1 MGLFPKNS
9 LPGKVSY
16 QHKGIDYRMCRV
28 GSVTSEGAAV
38 KTLQPLTPKNA
49 VKQGSLGGED
59 SEVSNSKSTF
69 CNIYFKTLMDS
80 NNVNYNIAVH
90 KDSQNRRRDILKRAW
105 AQTLSA
111 HPRNKKK
118 SGETDSP
125 PGGVGSWGHWEA
137 QGGSCDVSASDP
149 SCWSGVFGSS
159 VSLLLEGFL
168 LGFSREWPW
177 GMPDQGW
184 GGACGQYGP
193 SCTPALAVTSISP
206 HSLPEPAH
214 CSLLKVWTTA
224 GRIPA
229 DRRKITREYYCYV
242 CQDLWKQMEGGYS

>member
-1 MGLFPKNS
+1 
-9 LPGKVSY
+9 
-16 QHKGIDYRMCRV
+16 
-28 GSVTSEGAAV
+28 
-38 KTLQPLTPKNA
+38 
-49 VKQGSLGGED
+49 
-59 SEVSNSKSTF
+59 
-69 CNIYFKTLMDS
+69 MDS

-229 DRRKITREYYCYV
+229 DRRKITRILLLRLPRPLKTDGRGKFLEKHNQSKLV
-242 CQDLWKQMEGGYS
+242 QKHRRVWLVLGADESVIRNFPSKETPDLGAFTSEFYWTLKQK